1 VQLIGQEVC
10 AASCKHNT
18 TRSNA
23 RAVLNSG
30 DVQIVFLDTPGV
42 VDEETAKKFK
52 LGTKIDNASCN
63 FGGFTFTYV
72 YFIFNIYIPVYRI
85 VSAWQSHET
94 FTIRYIMQDCFYQH
108 SRRTSKKNY

>member
-1 VQLIGQEVC
+1 MFCVQLIGQEVC

-52 LGTKIDNASCN
+52 LGIKIYNTSRN
-63 FGGFTFTYV
+63 FSSFMIQHDL
-72 YFIFNIYIPVYRI
+72 IF
-85 VSAWQSHET
+85 
-94 FTIRYIMQDCFYQH
+94 
-108 SRRTSKKNY
+108 

>member
-1 VQLIGQEVC
+1 MSAFCLQLIGQEVC

-52 LGTKIDNASCN
+52 LGTKIDNISRN
-63 FGGFTFTYV
+63 F
-72 YFIFNIYIPVYRI
+72 IYD
-85 VSAWQSHET
+85 SA
-94 FTIRYIMQDCFYQH
+94 
-108 SRRTSKKNY
+108 